1 MRYELITK
9 RLEMVVH
16 TTSILPALSLWEAA
30 DAWRWVNLRP
40 STMLK
45 QTPSSFVRV
54 SSQTL
59 STRLPIHMELL
70 LDNENGVESL
80 HTSETL
86 DRSACESVG
95 LVGRPENDVRSVPG
109 KNKDEH

>member
-1 MRYELITK
+1 
-9 RLEMVVH
+9 
-16 TTSILPALSLWEAA
+16 
-30 DAWRWVNLRP
+30 
-40 STMLK
+40 
-45 QTPSSFVRV
+45 
-54 SSQTL
+54 
-59 STRLPIHMELL
+59 MELL

-95 LVGRPENDVRSVPG
+95 LAGRPENDVRSVPG